1 MDRDDQSL
9 SKDIRTMREL
19 VEHLLSDFKESFVR
33 DTIMWRPATDVY
45 ETERELVVRMDLAG
59 IRKEDMSVVLET
71 DKLLVR
77 GLRKDTIPPGKK
89 HFHKMEIVVGPFE
102 RCIPVPRN
110 CDREKIEAVY
120 KDGFLEI
127 RLRKAAGQSD
137 REVVID
143 VG

>member
-59 IRKEDMSVVLET
+59 IRKEDMSVLKREM
-71 DKLLVR
+71 VR
-77 GLRKDTIPPGKK
+77 RGQRKDKK
-89 HFHKMEIVVGPFE
+89 RAFMNQTELFGIL
-102 RCIPVPRN
+102 
-110 CDREKIEAVY
+110 IEARRRFNVS
-120 KDGFLEI
+120 E
-127 RLRKAAGQSD
+127 RA
-137 REVVID
+137 
-143 VG
+143 